1 MPRWDALLEP
11 LSDQLRPDGTIGP
24 VRFRAVGV
32 KPFSIPPTTHSASIA
47 KPLPKQPRPQ
57 RAKVWHPGAL
67 PVLGCLHLH
76 LTYVEGVDASNGG
89 YLIEP
94 LEERNWFLH
103 EIQRVSRM
111 RRRARTAGDGELVVP
126 STAPHAI
133 ASLVE
138 HFGLRAISRAL
149 ATVAENDGDNDPLR
163 HPASTGPLAPNRDRL
178 TDPMLSD
185 GDPDAGERR
194 LTARERA
201 AKRGFFVA

>member
-32 KPFSIPPTTHSASIA
+32 KPFSIPPTTHTVSVA
-47 KPLPKQPRPQ
+47 KPISKQPRPT
-57 RAKVWHPGAL
+57 RAKVWRPGAL
-67 PVLGCLHLH
+67 PILGRLQLHLA
-76 LTYVEGVDASNGG
+76 YVGGVDASNGG

-94 LEERNWFLH
+94 LEGRNWFLH

-111 RRRARTAGDGELVVP
+111 RRRARAVGDGELVVP

-149 ATVAENDGDNDPLR
+149 ATVAENDGDTDPLR
-163 HPASTGPLAPNRDRL
+163 HPASTGPLPPNRDRMTASML
-178 TDPMLSD
+178 PDSDPE
-185 GDPDAGERR
+185 AGERE

-201 AKRGFFVA
+201 ARRGFFVA